1 MQLTCKACQSVF
13 RLDSRLVKSNGSLV
27 RCTKCQTVFRVY
39 PPDAPER
46 RKSPRIKTRNLIAHL
61 SIDENGELI
70 SQGLGKALD
79 ISKGGMLLETPFP
92 IKDGQLSLMAV
103 DKDSVL
109 FEIKGK
115 LAYCKRT
122 ASGMYHAG
130 IKFIGTES
138 QVVNYV
144 SRLIKEYNHRK
155 KLLYFAIP
163 Q

>member
-1 MQLTCKACQSVF
+1 VQIACNACQSVF

-39 PPDAPER
+39 PPDSTER
-46 RKSPRIKTRNLIAHL
+46 RKSTRIKTRNLIAHL
-61 SIDENGELI
+61 SVDENGELI

-79 ISKGGMLLETPFP
+79 ISKGGILLETPFA

-109 FEIKGK
+109 FEIKGE

-130 IKFIGTES
+130 IKFIGTEL

-155 KLLYFAIP
+155 KLLYFAVP